1 MDKGPN
7 DLEEQID
14 KLKKQVVFLQ
24 SKCRQAGKAILD
36 LEVENGGLK
45 KDIDRLVEENSNF
58 EILLKKWSVA
68 RDSKHI
74 KGDRAELIAQEFFI
88 KKGFYV
94 FNNISQHGPVDIVI
108 MDKDGHV
115 MLIDVKALS
124 LRTKNGWKVNRIPTK
139 EQAKLGV
146 HLVFVD
152 LETGN
157 VMEDVP
163 TRKNY
168 KNNVINIKE
177 YMEIFTPE
185 WLDG

>member
-1 MDKGPN
+1 
-7 DLEEQID
+7 
-14 KLKKQVVFLQ
+14 
-24 SKCRQAGKAILD
+24 
-36 LEVENGGLK
+36 
-45 KDIDRLVEENSNF
+45 
-58 EILLKKWSVA
+58 VA
-68 RDSKHI
+68 RDTKHI

-94 FNNISQHGPVDIVI
+94 FNNISQHGPVDMVI

-185 WLDG
+185 

>member
-1 MDKGPN
+1 M
-7 DLEEQID
+7 
-14 KLKKQVVFLQ
+14 
-24 SKCRQAGKAILD
+24 
-36 LEVENGGLK
+36 
-45 KDIDRLVEENSNF
+45 
-58 EILLKKWSVA
+58 A

-94 FNNISQHGPVDIVI
+94 FNNISQHGPVDMVI

-124 LRTKNGWKVNRIPTK
+124 LRTKNGWKVNRTPTK
-139 EQAKLGV
+139 EQAKLDV
-146 HLVFVD
+146 QLIFVD

-163 TRKNY
+163 TR
-168 KNNVINIKE
+168 NNNRNN
-177 YMEIFTPE
+177 
-185 WLDG
+185 

>member
-1 MDKGPN
+1 M
-7 DLEEQID
+7 
-14 KLKKQVVFLQ
+14 
-24 SKCRQAGKAILD
+24 
-36 LEVENGGLK
+36 
-45 KDIDRLVEENSNF
+45 
-58 EILLKKWSVA
+58 A
-68 RDSKHI
+68 RDTKHI

-94 FNNISQHGPVDIVI
+94 FNNISQHGPVDMMI

-146 HLVFVD
+146 QLVFVD
-152 LETGN
+152 LETRE

-185 WLDG
+185 

>member
-1 MDKGPN
+1 M
-7 DLEEQID
+7 
-14 KLKKQVVFLQ
+14 
-24 SKCRQAGKAILD
+24 
-36 LEVENGGLK
+36 
-45 KDIDRLVEENSNF
+45 
-58 EILLKKWSVA
+58 A
-68 RDSKHI
+68 RDNKHI

-94 FNNISQHGPVDIVI
+94 FNNISQHGPVDLMI
-108 MDKDGHV
+108 MDNDGHV

-146 HLVFVD
+146 ELVFVD

-163 TRKNY
+163 MKKDYFNS

-185 WLDG
+185 